1 MAQHLH
7 RNTVDIPLVLKIK
20 GGNSSS
26 DTQLTANN
34 GATSDGGGIPSI
46 HSMSA
51 SNRTLL
57 RTRLQTLGCS
67 SARNTGNNRKHDST
81 TEVEVGEA
89 EWGVKKPKRGSKD
102 ERKSRENELPRRTAL
117 VIYCKAASE

>member
-1 MAQHLH
+1 MARHLH

-20 GGNSSS
+20 GGNNGS

-46 HSMSA
+46 RIMSA

-57 RTRLQTLGCS
+57 RNRLQTLGCS
-67 SARNTGNNRKHDST
+67 RARNMGNNRKHDST
-81 TEVEVGEA
+81 TEVRGVRGR
-89 EWGVKKPKRGSKD
+89 GVKKPKRGSKD
-102 ERKSRENELPRRTAL
+102 EWKSRENELPRRTAV